1 MRSAGTQGAIYTI
14 MINNTPSQGLNIDC
28 NGQTLPA
35 PHMKIGEKAI
45 FLLSNESHD
54 EVIRIIG
61 YSESLGK
68 QLSILGSL
76 SNTPGD

>member
-1 MRSAGTQGAIYTI
+1 
-14 MINNTPSQGLNIDC
+14 
-28 NGQTLPA
+28 
-35 PHMKIGEKAI
+35 MKIGEKAI